1 MITKKGTI
9 VKKSGDKTV
18 KVRVIEYVQHP
29 KYKKRYPITKN
40 FLVHDE
46 KNQGEVGTDVM
57 IIQDR
62 KVSKKKSWKLLTDK
76 TK

>member
-18 KVRVIEYVQHP
+18 KVLVSEFAQHP
-29 KYKKRYPITKN
+29 KYKKRYTKTSHI
-40 FLVHDE
+40 LVHDE
-46 KNQGEVGTDVM
+46 QNKGVVGEEVT
-57 IIQDR
+57 IAQDR
-62 KVSKKKSWKLLTDK
+62 KVSKKKSWILTT